1 MRLPQVTRSAVLA
14 VTALAPVCA
23 AAEGQLNI
31 LTWTDYHSEEVI
43 ADFEAASGV
52 DVTFDYYDSN
62 EALLAR
68 LKAGVTGY
76 DIVVPSDYMVRILID
91 EGLLLRSELNQLP
104 NFANVDPRWVEVY
117 WDPGRAYSVP
127 YVWGTTALAV
137 DTAAYSGPA
146 ESYSLLFEPPPELS
160 GKINMLN
167 DMTEVIHSAL
177 RYLDLPRCNGNPE
190 DLTRVNDLL
199 AAAKPHWL
207 SINTDAPK
215 ELLVSG
221 DVAVSQIWNGYA
233 QRARLEKPT
242 IRYVFPKEG
251 LTGWMDN
258 LAILNDA
265 PNVENAKL
273 FIDFMLEPKNAA
285 LNSNDIGYASGV
297 LGGEAW
303 LTEEFLSSPELQVP
317 AEAAQ
322 PEWVPPCPPDVVAL
336 YERIW
341 TNLLR

>member
-285 LNSNDIGYASGV
+285 RNSNDIGYASGV

>member
-1 MRLPQVTRSAVLA
+1 MKPLYAAASVLA
-14 VTALAPVCA
+14 SLSLLSGPALA
-23 AAEGQLNI
+23 EGKVNI
-31 LTWTDYHSEEVI
+31 LTWTEYISEDVV
-43 ADFEAASGV
+43 ADFEESTGIDA
-52 DVTFDYYDSN
+52 TFDYYDSN

-76 DIVVPSDYMVRILID
+76 DIVVPSDYMIKILID
-91 EGLLLRSELNQLP
+91 EGLLLKADLNGLP
-104 NFANVDPRWVEVY
+104 NFANVDPRWVDVY

-137 DTAAYSGPA
+137 DTSVYSGPA
-146 ESYSLLFEPPPELS
+146 DSYALLFEPPSELS

-177 RYLDLPRCNGNPE
+177 RYLGLPRCNGNPE

-199 AAAKPHWL
+199 TAAKPQWL

-233 QRARLEKPT
+233 QRARLEKPS
-242 IRYVFPKEG
+242 IQYIFPKEG
-251 LTGWMDN
+251 MTGWMDN
-258 LAILNDA
+258 LAILANA
-265 PNVENAKL
+265 PNVDNAKT
-273 FIDFMLEPKNAA
+273 FIDFMLEPENAA
-285 LNSNDIGYASGV
+285 RNSNAIGYASGV
-297 LGGEAW
+297 VGVEPW
-303 LTEEFLSSPELQVP
+303 LSPEFLASPELQVP
-317 AEAAQ
+317 AGVQQ
-322 PEWVPPCPPDVVAL
+322 PEWVPPCPTEVVAL

>member
-14 VTALAPVCA
+14 VTALVPVCA

-285 LNSNDIGYASGV
+285 RNSNDIGYASGV